1 MGLDTNLLYG
11 EMFGSWLIHLSF
23 PVLASVI
30 IGLLP
35 YQPLNNRIWM
45 LLGITVILS
54 AITQFGL
61 LAYLQSAACGGVKD
75 YAPVA
80 TGAGIATAIT
90 AIMIAIPLFVQPMR
104 LAVSQLFVS
113 HKALLTPQLEE
124 FSRLMAETS
133 IKTGE
138 IVGGHTVEI
147 GGSQTGG
154 AFMGPKPLPPV
165 DYEEQTLKEMMFGA
179 SYWAAFAGAYGIG
192 FGSLMNTTCPATS
205 A

>member
-35 YQPLNNRIWM
+35 YQPLSTRIWM
-45 LLGITVILS
+45 LLGFTVLLS
-54 AITQFGL
+54 AVTQFGF

-80 TGAGIATAIT
+80 TGAGIATVIT
-90 AIMIAIPLFVQPMR
+90 ATMTAIPLFVQPLR

-113 HKALLTPQLEE
+113 HKALLTPELAA
-124 FSRLMAETS
+124 FNKLMTDAS

-138 IVGGHTVEI
+138 IVGSKQE
-147 GGSQTGG
+147 GGGLEL
-154 AFMGPKPLPPV
+154 PKPLPPT
-165 DYEEQTLKEMMFGA
+165 DYEEQTLKEMMIGA

-192 FGSLMNTTCPATS
+192 FGSLMNTTCPATT

>member
-23 PVLASVI
+23 PVIASVV

-35 YQPLNNRIWM
+35 YQPLSTRIWL
-45 LLGITVILS
+45 LLGITVLLS
-54 AITQFGL
+54 AITQFGF

-80 TGAGIATAIT
+80 TGAGIAAAIT
-90 AIMIAIPLFVQPMR
+90 ATMTAVPLFVQPMR

-113 HKALLTPQLEE
+113 HKAMLTPQLAAFNE
-124 FSRLMAETS
+124 LMTNAS

-138 IVGGHTVEI
+138 IVGSQK
-147 GGSQTGG
+147 GGSLEL
-154 AFMGPKPLPPV
+154 PKPLPPV
-165 DYEEQTLKEMMFGA
+165 DYEDQTLKEMMIGA

-192 FGSLMNTTCPATS
+192 FGSLMNTTCPATT

>member
-23 PVLASVI
+23 PILASVI
-30 IGLLP
+30 LSILP
-35 YQPLNNRIWM
+35 YQPLSTRIWI
-45 LLGITVILS
+45 LLGITVLLS

-90 AIMIAIPLFVQPMR
+90 AIMTAIPLFVQPLR

-113 HKALLTPQLEE
+113 HKALLTPQLEA
-124 FSRLMAETS
+124 FNKLMTDAS

-138 IVGGHTVEI
+138 IV
-147 GGSQTGG
+147 SAQTGG
-154 AFMGPKPLPPV
+154 GLELPKPLPPA
-165 DYEEQTLKEMMFGA
+165 DYEEQTLKEMTIGA

-192 FGSLMNTTCPATS
+192 FGSLLNTTCPATT

>member
-45 LLGITVILS
+45 LLGITIILS

-90 AIMIAIPLFVQPMR
+90 AIMTAIPLFVQPLR

-113 HKALLTPQLEE
+113 HKALLTPQLAE

-138 IVGGHTVEI
+138 IVG
-147 GGSQTGG
+147 SQAGG
-154 AFMGPKPLPPV
+154 AFVGPKPLAPV
-165 DYEEQTLKEMMFGA
+165 DYEEQTLKEMMIGA

-192 FGSLMNTTCPATS
+192 FGSLLNTTCPATS

>member
-11 EMFGSWLIHLSF
+11 EMFGSWLIHMSF

-35 YQPLNNRIWM
+35 YQPLSTRIWM
-45 LLGITVILS
+45 MLGFTVVLS
-54 AITQFGL
+54 LVTQFGF
-61 LAYLQSAACGGVKD
+61 LAYLQSAACNGVKD

-80 TGAGIATAIT
+80 TGTMIAGVIT
-90 AIMIAIPLFVQPMR
+90 AIMVALPLFVQPLR

-113 HKALLTPQLEE
+113 HKALLTPQFAE
-124 FSRLMAETS
+124 FNKVMTDASLQVGAIMAE
-133 IKTGE
+133 
-138 IVGGHTVEI
+138 
-147 GGSQTGG
+147 GSKQTGG
-154 AFMGPKPLPPV
+154 SLEMPTPLPTME
-165 DYEEQTLKEMMFGA
+165 YEEQTLKEMMFGA

-192 FGSLMNTTCPATS
+192 FGSLMNSTCPATT

>member
-23 PVLASVI
+23 PVIASVV

-35 YQPLNNRIWM
+35 YQPLSTRMWM

-54 AITQFGL
+54 AITQFGF
-61 LAYLQSAACGGVKD
+61 LAYLQSAACDGVKD

-80 TGAGIATAIT
+80 TGAGIATLIT
-90 AIMIAIPLFVQPMR
+90 ALMTALPLFVQPLR

-113 HKALLTPQLEE
+113 HKALLTPELEA
-124 FSRLMAETS
+124 FNKLMTDAS

-138 IVGGHTVEI
+138 IV
-147 GGSQTGG
+147 SQKGG
-154 AFMGPKPLPPV
+154 ALTMPVPLPPA
-165 DYEEQTLKEMMFGA
+165 DYEDQTLKEMMIGA

-192 FGSLMNTTCPATS
+192 FGSLMNTTCPAT

>member
-30 IGLLP
+30 IGILP
-35 YQPLNNRIWM
+35 YQPLATRIWM
-45 LLGITVILS
+45 LLGITVLLS
-54 AITQFGL
+54 AVTQFGF
-61 LAYLQSAACGGVKD
+61 LAYLQSAACNGVKD

-80 TGAGIATAIT
+80 TGAGIATLIT
-90 AIMIAIPLFVQPMR
+90 ALMTAVPLFVQPMR

-113 HKALLTPQLEE
+113 HKALLTPQLEA
-124 FSRLMAETS
+124 FNKLMMDAS

-138 IVGGHTVEI
+138 IVNDGK
-147 GGSQTGG
+147 SQTGG
-154 AFMGPKPLPPV
+154 ALSLPTPLPPM
-165 DYEEQTLKEMMFGA
+165 DYEDQTLKEMMIGA